1 MKPSVSVVALYVGP
15 IEKRAKR
22 LSAAFFFCLRL
33 INKKAMRPPATIMT
47 IATMAPI
54 ALPDRPPLLPSVLA
68 AADADGLLVAE
79 VADVEAMEEK
89 PLLLL
94 LLLLL
99 TALVLETDDE
109 EGFALLAEDDDAGVD
124 VCSGNAVRV

>member
-1 MKPSVSVVALYVGP
+1 MKPFVSVVALYVGP

-54 ALPDRPPLLPSVLA
+54 ALPDRPPLLPSMLA

-89 PLLLL
+89 PLLLV
-94 LLLLL
+94 LLL
-99 TALVLETDDE
+99 TTLVLETDDE

>member
-1 MKPSVSVVALYVGP
+1 
-15 IEKRAKR
+15 
-22 LSAAFFFCLRL
+22 
-33 INKKAMRPPATIMT
+33 MRPPATIMT

-89 PLLLL
+89 PLLLV
-94 LLLLL
+94 LLL